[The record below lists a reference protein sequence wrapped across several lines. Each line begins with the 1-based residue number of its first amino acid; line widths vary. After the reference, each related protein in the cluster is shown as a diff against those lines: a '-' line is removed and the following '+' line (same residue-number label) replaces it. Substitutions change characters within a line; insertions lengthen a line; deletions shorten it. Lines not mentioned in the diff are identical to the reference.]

1 MKTTPTPSDRLRELL
16 HQSPRAFNRPRST
29 WTLSLLA
36 EVCFETGIV
45 DRPVS
50 RSAVWR
56 ELHRITGG
64 GWKRTKLW
72 APSPDPQ
79 YALKKARR
87 DRLIEVAAKHPDW
100 VLGFI
105 DEVWWSRLYRP
116 RMHAWTDGPPL
127 KLRAL
132 GEDIN
137 DSDPIAICCYGVLF
151 HDTKKVI
158 LRFAENRPLSDNT
171 IQFLAWLCQVLSEE
185 KKKRLII
192 IWDDASWHASK
203 AVLHWLGEHNRH
215 VRQQGGLEVIHFELP
230 AASPW
235 LNDIEHYYRHAKKV
249 IIEPDRKLTAQ
260 ETVERVCQHFQCS
273 LLPYLTGVD
282 TTWS

>member
-1 MKTTPTPSDRLRELL
+1 
-16 HQSPRAFNRPRST
+16 
-29 WTLSLLA
+29 
-36 EVCFETGIV
+36 
-45 DRPVS
+45 
-50 RSAVWR
+50 
-56 ELHRITGG
+56 
-64 GWKRTKLW
+64 
-72 APSPDPQ
+72 
-79 YALKKARR
+79 
-87 DRLIEVAAKHPDW
+87 
-100 VLGFI
+100 
-105 DEVWWSRLYRP
+105 
-116 RMHAWTDGPPL
+116 MHAWTDGPPL